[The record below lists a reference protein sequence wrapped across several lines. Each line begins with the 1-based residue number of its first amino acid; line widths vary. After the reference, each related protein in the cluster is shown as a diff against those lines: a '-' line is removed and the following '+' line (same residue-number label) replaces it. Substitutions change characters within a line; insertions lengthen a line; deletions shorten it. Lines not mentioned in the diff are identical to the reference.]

1 MENSDSTPGILTRL
15 FRERIE
21 LAEYSALAKK
31 GLGVL
36 TLKEVNENFCYWEE
50 RMKLLYEK
58 MGWDSNLVN
67 LLDNNQLLF
76 CRR

>member
-36 TLKEVNENFCYWEE
+36 TSKEVTENFCY
-50 RMKLLYEK
+50 
-58 MGWDSNLVN
+58 
-67 LLDNNQLLF
+67 
-76 CRR
+76 